1 MDPAQTSNQT
11 ELEILSAT
19 MAEIREQM
27 AQIKEANADLDAEE
41 KNLNGELDEA
51 RVEYE
56 RRVAEVSNKKK
67 AIDDLLWESRKT
79 LKDLDKKFQETDRR
93 HAQALAIANAED
105 EFKSITDEWDEI
117 TADAPW
123 RERALPHQLDG
134 AKRVAFSRST
144 IVADVMGTGK
154 TMLSII
160 ALDMLLAAQPEM
172 TVEYSTVRG
181 YHKFD
186 EIHATICATCEGISN
201 KPDGPTYG
209 DLNYDHYGSYK
220 EERVIPAAGR
230 KILYVAPVSLI
241 RNVEREF
248 TKWAPY
254 REKPIVLTGY
264 GKAQRKMVL
273 EVVKDM
279 DKAVVL
285 VNYEAWRKDLS
296 LIDDLIESNFDT
308 IVIDEAHNLKNRR
321 SVAYRG
327 IQWLITGKRLDAQKK
342 VLTEGREIYNVI
354 PMTGSPILNKPQEL
368 YSLLTLVDRKQF
380 PNSTV
385 GENAFLRDYCYLDRD
400 TNRWYFRAGGLENLA
415 RKISNRFIRR
425 TRKDAGII
433 LPPQEI
439 IIHELEIEEDLYIEQ
454 AKARQQMRDN
464 AMLLLN
470 PARGNRIVAAIEL
483 SIRLRLRQIETWP
496 AGIVLKDEAGAVVDT
511 LEVYESQKLDYVI
524 APDGEGDYEG
534 LLTEVCP
541 EERTVV
547 FSQFKEPLRELERRA
562 TAAGIRTVI
571 LDGGTPQSKRDEIAA
586 DFDRSITKQED
597 AKWDLVLANYK
608 VGGLGLNFTGATQV
622 IILDEQWN
630 PGMRDQAYDR
640 TNRIGQTEETT
651 VHVIRMKGTTDVW
664 MADLIDQKEGM
675 IGGFNTQMSGT
686 AFFEAL
692 RDGII

>member
-1 MDPAQTSNQT
+1 MTPETNSPSDELGILAETMAQIRQQ
-11 ELEILSAT
+11 
-19 MAEIREQM
+19 MAEI
-27 AQIKEANADLDAEE
+27 KTANAELDAEE
-41 KNLNGELDEA
+41 KNLNETLDEA
-51 RVEYE
+51 RAAYE
-56 RRVAEVSNKKK
+56 AKVAEVSSKKK

-79 LKDLDKKFQETDRR
+79 LKDLDKKLQNADRQ
-93 HAQALAIANAED
+93 HAQAMAIANAEA
-105 EFKSITDEWDEI
+105 EFRSVSDEWDEI

-123 RERALPHQLDG
+123 RERALPHQLEG
-134 AKRVAFSRST
+134 AKRVAYSRST

-160 ALDMLLAAQPEM
+160 ALDLLLAAQPEI
-172 TVEYSTVRG
+172 TIEYATVRG
-181 YHKFD
+181 YHKYD
-186 EIHATICATCEGISN
+186 ENHATVCTTCETIQG
-201 KPDGPTYG
+201 KPDGPSYG

-220 EERVIPAAGR
+220 EEKIIPAAGH
-230 KILYVAPVSLI
+230 KILYIAPVSLI

-273 EVVKDM
+273 DVVKDM
-279 DKAVVL
+279 PKAVVL
-285 VNYEAWRKDLS
+285 VNYEAWRKDFS
-296 LIDDLIESNFDT
+296 LIDDLLDAEFDT
-308 IVIDEAHNLKNRR
+308 IVVDEAHNLKNRR

-327 IQWLITGKRLDAQKK
+327 VQWLIQGKRTDAQAKT
-342 VLTEGREIYNVI
+342 VHQGREIYNVI

-380 PNSTV
+380 PNSSV
-385 GENAFLRDYCYLDRD
+385 GENAFLRDYCYQDKD
-400 TNRWYFRAGGLENLA
+400 TQRWYFRPGGLENLA

-425 TRKDAGII
+425 TRKDAGIV

-439 IIHELEIEEDLYIEQ
+439 IIHELEIESDLYPKQ
-454 AKARQQMRDN
+454 AEARQQMRDN

-470 PARGNRIVAAIEL
+470 PARGNRLIAMIEL
-483 SIRLRLRQIETWP
+483 SVRLRLRQIETWP
-496 AGIVLKDEAGAVVDT
+496 AGIALKDEDGNVIDT

-541 EERTVV
+541 EERTVL
-547 FSQFKEPLRELERRA
+547 FSQFKEPVREIERRS

-571 LDGGTPQSKRDEIAA
+571 LDGDTPSAKRDEIAA
-586 DFDRSITKQED
+586 DFDRSVTKQED

-651 VHVIRMKGTTDVW
+651 VHVIRMKNTVDSW

-675 IGGFNTQMSGT
+675 ISGFNTQMSST

-692 RDGII
+692 RDGVI